1 MVTHYSPNGLEAVCG
16 RRAQTLVSTAV
27 SDEVSCKSCQRSL
40 LKPAVTQVA
49 KAPSLAELRQQARAA
64 KAVTAPFAA
73 ERAAAPATHTP
84 RAAAAHGSAS
94 VAAGF
99 SVKAAWAAQL
109 AEQGGGNRAPRGTR
123 RNGRR

>member
-1 MVTHYSPNGLEAVCG
+1 MVTHYSPNGLEAACG

-40 LKPAVTQVA
+40 LKPAATTVA
-49 KAPSLAELRQQARAA
+49 RTPSLAELRQQARAA
-64 KAVTAPFAA
+64 KAITAPLAVA
-73 ERAAAPATHTP
+73 RSDAPASHAP
-84 RAAAAHGSAS
+84 RAAVQPASAS
-94 VAAGF
+94 VAPAF

-123 RNGRR
+123 RKSRG